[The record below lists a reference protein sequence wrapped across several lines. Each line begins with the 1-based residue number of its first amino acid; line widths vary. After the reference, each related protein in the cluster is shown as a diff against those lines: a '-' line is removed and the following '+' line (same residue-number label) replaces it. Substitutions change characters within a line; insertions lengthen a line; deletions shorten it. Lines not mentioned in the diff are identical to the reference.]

1 MVLTSLTRVRCDP
14 KDGIPNDL
22 MVEYY
27 TQRAGAGL
35 VLTECAAWSP
45 QGYAFLGAGNI
56 HSKEQAAGWKRVVDS
71 VH

>member
-1 MVLTSLTRVRCDP
+1 VVLTSLTRVRCDP

-45 QGYAFLGAGNI
+45 QG
-56 HSKEQAAGWKRVVDS
+56 
-71 VH
+71 